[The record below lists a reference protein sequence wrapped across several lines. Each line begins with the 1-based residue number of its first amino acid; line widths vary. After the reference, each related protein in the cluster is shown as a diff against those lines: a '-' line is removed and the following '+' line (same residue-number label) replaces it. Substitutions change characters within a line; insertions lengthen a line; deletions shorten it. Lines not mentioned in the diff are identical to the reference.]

1 MCGFCGFISTHAI
14 SEQQCLPII
23 NRMNDAII
31 HRGPDD
37 SGAWFDEAY
46 GVVLGHRRLSI
57 LDLSPAGHQ
66 PMVSASGRFVIAF
79 NGEIYNFQE
88 IRAELEKIGNFNWR
102 GHSDTEILLAAIE
115 TWGLEKALQRCV
127 GMFAF
132 AVWDKEQKTLSL
144 ARDRLGEKPL
154 YYGFQKG
161 MFLFGSEL
169 KALRQHPSWQG
180 EINRDALTLMLRFNH
195 VPAPYS
201 IYQDIFKLMPGTYLV
216 INAGEQDLPEPVQYW
231 SMLDVAQ
238 RGQTQV
244 FTGTDQEA
252 IKSLDSV
259 LKCAVAGQMVADV
272 PLGAFLS
279 GGYDSTTVVALMQ
292 AQSSRPVK
300 TFSIGFYEEGYN
312 EAEHAKAVA
321 KHLGTDHTELYV
333 RPEQVREI
341 IPSLPNIY
349 DEPFADSSQM
359 PTCLVSQL
367 AKQHVTVSL
376 SGDGGDEF
384 FGGYKRYFE
393 TANAWQKLEKIPGPL
408 RQAIAKILLAVPV
421 GYWNQI
427 LKLFAPLHE
436 TFRAGIGG
444 DKLHK
449 LAPVLANGGKN
460 ILYRRMMSQW
470 DDPAEVVIGGNEP
483 LTDFDDPPQLN
494 NHYHQMMCLDAL
506 NYLPNDILTKV
517 DRAGMAVSLETR
529 IPLLDHRVVEFAW
542 QLPLAMKIRNGQ
554 GKWLLRQ
561 VLYQYVPQKI
571 MDRPKM
577 GFGVPIDSWLRGPLR
592 EWAEDLLDEKRLQQE
607 GFFKV
612 QPIRQKWQEHLSGQR
627 LWHYDLWN
635 ILMFQSWLQEQKG
648 AGR

>member
-1 MCGFCGFISTHAI
+1 
-14 SEQQCLPII
+14 
-23 NRMNDAII
+23 MNDTII

-37 SGAWFDEAY
+37 SGAWFDENN

-66 PMVSASGRFVIAF
+66 PMVSQSGQLVIAF
-79 NGEIYNFQE
+79 NGEIYNFLE
-88 IRAELEKIGNFNWR
+88 IRQELEKNQNITWR
-102 GHSDTEILLAAIE
+102 GHSDTEILLEAIA
-115 TWGLEKALQRCV
+115 TWGLKKALLRCV

-132 AVWDKEQKTLSL
+132 AVWDRQRKTLSL

-154 YYGFQKG
+154 YYGYQNG
-161 MFLFGSEL
+161 TFLFGSEL
-169 KALRQHPSWQG
+169 KALKAHPSWQG
-180 EINRDALTLMLRFNH
+180 KINRDALTLMLRFNH
-195 VPAPYS
+195 VPAPHS
-201 IYQDIFKLMPGTYLV
+201 IYHDIYKLTPGTYLE
-216 INAGEQDLPEPVQYW
+216 IKTGNNRIPEPMPYW
-231 SMLDVAQ
+231 SILEAAEQ
-238 RGQTQV
+238 GHEQP
-244 FTGTDQEA
+244 FSGTDEEA
-252 IKSLDSV
+252 VKALDSV
-259 LKCAVAGQMVADV
+259 LRQAVAGQMVADV

-300 TFSIGFYEEGYN
+300 TFSIGFHEQGYN

-321 KHLGTDHTELYV
+321 QHLGTEHTELYV
-333 RPEQVREI
+333 RPEQVMEV
-341 IPSLPNIY
+341 IPALPSIY

-359 PTCLVSQL
+359 PTFIVSQL

-393 TANAWQKLEKIPGPL
+393 TTLAWQKLSKIPEPL
-408 RQAIAKILLAVPV
+408 RPILAKILLTVPV
-421 GYWNQI
+421 SYWNQI
-427 LKLFAPLHE
+427 LKLAGPLHE

-449 LAPVLANGGKN
+449 LAPVLAQGGKN

-470 DDPAEVVIGGNEP
+470 DDPAEIVIGGHD
-483 LTDFDDPPQLN
+483 LATDYNDPAPLN
-494 NHYHQMMCLDAL
+494 NQFHQMMCLDAM

-542 QLPLAMKIRNGQ
+542 KLPLAMKIRNGQ

-561 VLYQYVPQKI
+561 VLYQYVPQAM

-592 EWAEDLLDEKRLQQE
+592 NWAEDLLSEQRLQRE
-607 GFFKV
+607 GFFNA
-612 QPIRQKWQEHLSGQR
+612 QPIRKKWQEHLSGQR

-635 ILMFQSWLQEQKG
+635 ILMFQSWLQEQQNNNN
-648 AGR
+648 

>member
-14 SEQQCLPII
+14 SGQQCRPII
-23 NRMNDAII
+23 DRMNDAII

-37 SGAWFDEAY
+37 SGAWFDEPY
-46 GVVLGHRRLSI
+46 GVALGHRRLSI

-88 IRAELEKIGNFNWR
+88 IRNELEKVRNFNWQ

-115 TWGLEKALQRCV
+115 TWGLEKALQQCV

-132 AVWDKEQKTLSL
+132 AVWDKKQKTLSL

-216 INAGEQDLPEPVQYW
+216 INAGQQDLPEPVQYW

-238 RGQTQV
+238 RGQTQL

-259 LKCAVAGQMVADV
+259 LKQAVAGQMVADV

-321 KHLGTDHTELYV
+321 KHLGTEHTELYV

-393 TANAWQKLEKIPGPL
+393 TASAWQKLEKIPGPL
-408 RQAIAKILLAVPV
+408 RQVIAKILLAVPV

-483 LTDFDDPPQLN
+483 LTDFDDSPQLN
-494 NHYHQMMCLDAL
+494 NHYHQMMCIDAL

-542 QLPLAMKIRNGQ
+542 QLPLTMKIRNGQ

-607 GFFKV
+607 GFFNV